1 MTLTVELV
9 SQPESITKVEPLL
22 QCVAERVPIHCEM
35 YASMLLAL
43 TEAVNNAI
51 LHGNRSDH
59 SKKVV
64 VHVCC
69 TTESIEF
76 EVTDQGTGFDAA
88 QVPDPTL
95 PENIALPGG
104 RGVFLMQKLC
114 DSLLYT
120 NRGRTARLTF
130 FTISRPVRLQI

>member
-22 QCVAERVPIHCEM
+22 QCVAERVPIHTEM

-64 VHVCC
+64 VHVYC
-69 TTESIEF
+69 TTETVEF
-76 EVTDQGTGFDAA
+76 EVTDQGAGFDAA
-88 QVPDPTL
+88 QIPDPTL
-95 PENIALPGG
+95 PENIEMPGG
-104 RGVFLMQKLC
+104 RGVFLMQHLSDKLV
-114 DSLLYT
+114 YT
-120 NRGRTARLTF
+120 NKGRTARLTF
-130 FTISRPVRLQI
+130 FQLEKSK